1 MSNFLLALEGAWH
14 VLLVGLVLGA
24 GLPALFALGIRAL
37 SMGASDPD
45 PGGRRRPSPAGRV
58 IAGLCFAVVLLGI
71 LAGIGVIVAH
81 GLGAQLTFNGLIPV
95 FTRR

>member
-37 SMGASDPD
+37 SMGASDP
-45 PGGRRRPSPAGRV
+45 GGRRRPSLAGRV
-58 IAGLCFAVVLLGI
+58 IAGLCCAVVLLGI